1 MKHGC
6 VLKKEN
12 MMIFQ
17 KNVMSFLSTRKLLS
31 IMKYRVSSL
40 TRFAEFVY
48 LYQLFSVET
57 NFVRIALF
65 VMAFL

>member
-1 MKHGC
+1 
-6 VLKKEN
+6 
-12 MMIFQ
+12 
-17 KNVMSFLSTRKLLS
+17 
-31 IMKYRVSSL
+31 MKYRVSSL